1 LNKKEEGNMKK
12 IFQIGILSVLFLTFF
27 SITLAQS
34 EEIQLDKYQR
44 MAYRVKPGV
53 VQIGLAVVAKIVY
66 QRENSQIQDQA
77 FEGSGGSGF
86 IVNPDGYIV
95 TNGHVVQLAYEY
107 DKDKQKVL
115 NGLMISFVV
124 RKLQEEKL
132 QVTPQNAQKWIQAHQ
147 PRIAQ
152 EQSFRKVFISNGDVY
167 DFEIKKYSP
176 FVMQGGKDVSVI
188 KIEAKDLPVVSLG
201 NSSELKLQQL
211 VFPFGYPGVV
221 DAGPGGHVA
230 LGQKT
235 ALEVSITRGTVSALK
250 VDYKGVPLIQTDAA
264 ITHGNSGGPA
274 CNENGEVI
282 GISTLGSIG
291 KDPYTG
297 QPIEVAGFNFLV
309 PIDTAKEFINEAG
322 VKFNVPS
329 RFNEKYSA
337 ALDATWNKEWFLGRD
352 LINSALVFLPNQPDL
367 VKLRQYVE
375 GKITEMGW
383 FTRNWQRNKI
393 AMVSLGIII
402 LLIIGVGV
410 TFLVRKTPEK
420 AAQPAPQP
428 VRQPRPGEVAPEGE
442 TRVEGRTLGTLTL
455 STGGQFGKSYP
466 IGEKGLV
473 IGREPSQCDIVI
485 SDANVSRVHT
495 WVTVEKNEV
504 VVIDRGSTN
513 GTFVNNNKVEKAKL
527 KSGDVI
533 QMGQKCPTTLIFKQ

>member
-1 LNKKEEGNMKK
+1 LNKKEEGHMRK
-12 IFQIGILSVLFLTFF
+12 IFQLVIFSALSLFFF
-27 SITLAQS
+27 FIPIAQS
-34 EEIQLDKYQR
+34 EELQLDKYQR

-53 VQIGLAVVAKIVY
+53 VQIGLAVVTKIVY
-66 QRENSQIQDQA
+66 LKDNSQIQDQA

-107 DKDKQKVL
+107 DKDKEKVL
-115 NGLMISFVV
+115 NRLLISFVV
-124 RKLQEEKL
+124 RKLREEKL
-132 QVTPQNAQKWIQAHQ
+132 QISQQNAQKWIQAHQ
-147 PRIAQ
+147 PRIVQ
-152 EQSFRKVFISNGDVY
+152 EQSVRKVFISNGDVY

-221 DAGPGGHVA
+221 DAGPGGHIA

-291 KDPYTG
+291 EDPFTG
-297 QPIEVAGFNFLV
+297 KPIEVAGFNFLV

-322 VKFNVPS
+322 VKFNIPS
-329 RFNEKYSA
+329 KFNEKYNA
-337 ALDATWNKEWFLGRD
+337 ALEATWNKEWFLGRD

-367 VKLRQYVE
+367 IKLRQYVE
-375 GKITEMGW
+375 GKISEMSW
-383 FTRNWQRNKI
+383 FSRNWQKNKI
-393 AMVSLGIII
+393 ALLSLGIII
-402 LLIIGVGV
+402 LLIIAVGI
-410 TFLVRKTPEK
+410 TLVIRKTPQK
-420 AAQPAPQP
+420 AAQPEPQLARP
-428 VRQPRPGEVAPEGE
+428 PRPSAIAPEGE
-442 TRVEGRTLGTLTL
+442 TRVEGRGFGTLTL
-455 STGGQFGKSYP
+455 STGGQTGKSYP

-473 IGREPSQCDIVI
+473 IGREQSQCDIVI
-485 SDANVSRVHT
+485 PDSNVSRIHA
-495 WVTVEKNEV
+495 WVTIEKGEV

-527 KSGDVI
+527 KSGDVL
-533 QMGQKCPTTLIFKQ
+533 QLGQKCPTTLIFK

>member
-1 LNKKEEGNMKK
+1 MKK

-34 EEIQLDKYQR
+34 EELQLDKYQR

-53 VQIGLAVVAKIVY
+53 VQIGSAVVAKIVY
-66 QRENSQIQDQA
+66 LKDNSQFQDQA
-77 FEGSGGSGF
+77 FDGSGGSGF

-107 DKDKQKVL
+107 DKDKEKVL

-124 RKLQEEKL
+124 RKLREEKL

-152 EQSFRKVFISNGDVY
+152 EQSFRKVFVSNGDVY

-329 RFNEKYSA
+329 KFNEKYNA

-375 GKITEMGW
+375 GKITDMGW
-383 FTRNWQRNKI
+383 FSRNWQRNKI
-393 AMVSLGIII
+393 AMISLVIII
-402 LLIIGVGV
+402 LLIVIVGV
-410 TFLVRKTPEK
+410 TFWVRKTPQK

-455 STGGQFGKSYP
+455 STGGQLGKSYP

-485 SDANVSRVHT
+485 PDANVSRVHT

>member
-1 LNKKEEGNMKK
+1 MKK

-27 SITLAQS
+27 SITLALS
-34 EEIQLDKYQR
+34 EELQLDKYQR

-53 VQIGLAVVAKIVY
+53 VQIGSAVVAKIVY
-66 QRENSQIQDQA
+66 LKDNSQFQDQA
-77 FEGSGGSGF
+77 FDGSGGSGF

-107 DKDKQKVL
+107 DKDKEKVL

-124 RKLQEEKL
+124 RKLREEKL

-152 EQSFRKVFISNGDVY
+152 EQSFRKVFVSNGDVY

-329 RFNEKYSA
+329 KFNEKYNA

-375 GKITEMGW
+375 GKITDMGW
-383 FTRNWQRNKI
+383 FSRNWQRNKI
-393 AMVSLGIII
+393 AMISLVIII
-402 LLIIGVGV
+402 LLIVIVGV
-410 TFLVRKTPEK
+410 TFWVRKTPQK

-455 STGGQFGKSYP
+455 STGGQLGKSYP

-485 SDANVSRVHT
+485 PDANVSRVHT